1 MKPRRIVKM
10 FLREF
15 IPAIRSGT
23 KVTTIRRIPKRS
35 RGYPRSGDTLDIR
48 AWIGTPYRSKQ
59 ERIGEAEIVRWVR
72 IEVSKSGIF
81 AVRLDGEHPEP
92 FGVLNPE
99 DSAIRDGFKSWEEML
114 SWFER
119 MHGLP
124 FFGIRIDW
132 RNFKPAEGAR

>member
-1 MKPRRIVKM
+1 MNPRRHVKM
-10 FLREF
+10 FHRDF
-15 IPAIRSGT
+15 IPAIQAGT

-35 RGYPRSGDTLDIR
+35 RGYPASGVTLDLR

-59 ERIGEAEIVRWVR
+59 ERIGEAEIVRWVG

-81 AVRLDGEHPEP
+81 YVRFLGGNPERL
-92 FGVLNPE
+92 GILNPE
-99 DSAIRDGFKSWEEML
+99 ESAIRDGFKSWEEML

-132 RNFKPAEGAR
+132 QNFKPAEGAR